1 MTNSTAKG
9 FTNPTRIVP
18 AEPTEEMVEAAY
30 GVMDNRHTGM
40 LPMKAALTA
49 AFKKA
54 MEEQ

>member
-1 MTNSTAKG
+1 
-9 FTNPTRIVP
+9 
-18 AEPTEEMVEAAY
+18 MVEAAY